1 MMKKMARLHIRSK
14 IGVWIFA
21 IAVVCLTVFISNRLV
36 FVLFPLED
44 YAFTAPRAAF
54 ITLAI
59 TLPVCLFIGEKIRE
73 NTGLADELVRLV
85 NRDRLTDASTRDFFF
100 ERMRQDPEAYGV
112 SLMVDIDH
120 FKLVN
125 DTHGHFAGD
134 EVIKHVSDVLRTQT
148 RERDILCRFGGEE
161 FVVFL
166 HEANGELGMKIAER
180 MRQSVQSKP
189 ALSEGIEV
197 SVTISIGGS
206 LKERME
212 DINISIQQADE
223 ALYKVK
229 HGGRNQ
235 IVVDWTDPESKPA

>member
-1 MMKKMARLHIRSK
+1 
-14 IGVWIFA
+14 
-21 IAVVCLTVFISNRLV
+21 
-36 FVLFPLED
+36 
-44 YAFTAPRAAF
+44 
-54 ITLAI
+54 
-59 TLPVCLFIGEKIRE
+59 
-73 NTGLADELVRLV
+73 
-85 NRDRLTDASTRDFFF
+85 
-100 ERMRQDPEAYGV
+100 
-112 SLMVDIDH
+112 
-120 FKLVN
+120 
-125 DTHGHFAGD
+125 
-134 EVIKHVSDVLRTQT
+134 LRTQT

-166 HEANGELGMKIAER
+166 HEANGELGLKIAER